1 MVVSSMVSEVCRR
14 MVPLPRLRVEVDAIE
29 VVLVWVAVEV
39 DDREQ

>member
-1 MVVSSMVSEVCRR
+1 MVL
-14 MVPLPRLRVEVDAIE
+14 LPRLRVEVDAIE